1 MQRILL
7 DQYISLLSITIHN
20 SLSQIK
26 GDTTVISSHVLIAW
40 NEAKVLKV
48 YGNTITLENNSF
60 LRSTLLFDGCTGVG
74 PVEKHCHWGFWVFF
88 FGILHNSFQSLKLDI
103 KVGTATK

>member
-7 DQYISLLSITIHN
+7 DQYIPILTITIHN

-40 NEAKVLKV
+40 NEVKVLKV
-48 YGNTITLENNSF
+48 YGNTITLENSSF
-60 LRSTLLFDGCTGVG
+60 FRSTLLFDGCTDVG
-74 PVEKHCHWGFWVFF
+74 PVDNHCHWGVWGFF
-88 FGILHNSFQSLKLDI
+88 LPFYTIPFKAGYRSRNSH
-103 KVGTATK
+103 